1 MSSGFLMQLEDIHLA
16 QSKPIEVAV
25 IGGGCA
31 SIAAAFELTR
41 PEHRG
46 KYHVTM
52 YQVGWRLG
60 GKGASGRGP
69 ADRIE
74 EHGLHMWLGFYE
86 NAFRLMRECYAELDR
101 DPETCPI
108 ADWRDAFY
116 PDPFVGMADLG
127 HEGKWLSWTTFFP
140 SAPGQP
146 GDPLSDNNPFTV
158 SAYLARML
166 GMLRT
171 LLLDVQTRRVA
182 EREPEHFDG
191 EPRVPPGADSNWSDG
206 IGATLNRFLK
216 VGYVTSIT
224 GLIEAITLLELMLK
238 ALPNYPENIVLE
250 FVEKVTSSARKMFE
264 DLAEKDDDIRYQ
276 WEIMD
281 IVLATMTG
289 IFRFGLISDPRGFD
303 AIDEYDCRE
312 WLRLNGAS
320 RRSLDSAYLRGLYDF
335 ALAYENGDKD
345 RPRSA
350 AGQAVRGAVRM
361 LFTYRGQVFWKMR
374 AGMGDVV
381 FTPFYEVL
389 KKRGVTFKFF
399 HRLANIRLAP
409 SDSLKSG
416 EWPYVEALEFD
427 VQAHIRKKIGEY
439 QPLVDVDGLPCWP
452 SEPHFDQLVNGT
464 RLKRE
469 QWQFESHWEQRKADE
484 LVLRVTEDFD
494 FVVLGVGLGAIP
506 HVCSELVERDQRW
519 RDMVANVKTV
529 ASQAFQVWMRE
540 DMRELGWDAPP
551 VTISAFKKP
560 FDTWADMEQILA
572 TERWAN
578 RPKSVAYFCG
588 VLPDVADPSDELRDD
603 YPFKRSLEVRSHAI
617 QFLDQDV
624 HHLWPNAVSDSG
636 GFRWGLLVDPDAAVD
651 NCSKD
656 KADQSGF
663 DSQFWTANVNPSD
676 RYVLSVPGSVKYR
689 ISPLDISYDNLTIA
703 GDWTLSGLNSGCV
716 ESAVMSGR
724 LAAHAIS
731 GLPIL
736 GDIIGYDHP

>member
-1 MSSGFLMQLEDIHLA
+1 MQLEDIHLA

-46 KYHVTM
+46 KYHVTI

-86 NAFRLMRECYAELDR
+86 NAFRLLRECYAELDR

-166 GMLRT
+166 DMLRT

-182 EREPEHFDG
+182 EREPEHVDG
-191 EPRVPPGADSNWSDG
+191 EPRVPPGVDSNWSDG

-264 DLAEKDDDIRYQ
+264 DLVEKDDDIRYQ

-399 HRLANIRLAP
+399 L
-409 SDSLKSG
+409 
-416 EWPYVEALEFD
+416 
-427 VQAHIRKKIGEY
+427 
-439 QPLVDVDGLPCWP
+439 
-452 SEPHFDQLVNGT
+452 HF
-464 RLKRE
+464 
-469 QWQFESHWEQRKADE
+469 
-484 LVLRVTEDFD
+484 
-494 FVVLGVGLGAIP
+494 
-506 HVCSELVERDQRW
+506 
-519 RDMVANVKTV
+519 
-529 ASQAFQVWMRE
+529 
-540 DMRELGWDAPP
+540 
-551 VTISAFKKP
+551 TIFGK
-560 FDTWADMEQILA
+560 
-572 TERWAN
+572 
-578 RPKSVAYFCG
+578 
-588 VLPDVADPSDELRDD
+588 
-603 YPFKRSLEVRSHAI
+603 
-617 QFLDQDV
+617 
-624 HHLWPNAVSDSG
+624 
-636 GFRWGLLVDPDAAVD
+636 
-651 NCSKD
+651 
-656 KADQSGF
+656 
-663 DSQFWTANVNPSD
+663 
-676 RYVLSVPGSVKYR
+676 
-689 ISPLDISYDNLTIA
+689 
-703 GDWTLSGLNSGCV
+703 
-716 ESAVMSGR
+716 
-724 LAAHAIS
+724 
-731 GLPIL
+731 
-736 GDIIGYDHP
+736 